1 MPEKM
6 PIKGMIGKIIGS
18 EKNPI
23 NLQANIGVLQVNS

>member
-1 MPEKM
+1 MPEKI
-6 PIKGMIGKIIGS
+6 PIKRMIGKFIGS